1 MDIEMRIERIALDPL
16 THMPIVVLK
25 EAAGE
30 RVLPIWIGLLE
41 ASAIAT
47 RLENVEVTRPLTH
60 DLLRTVIGL
69 LGARVER
76 ITVVDLRDSTFFAS
90 IALRIGS
97 GLEEV
102 DSRPSDALALAL
114 RTGSP
119 IFVRDEVFEK
129 SRQADATTAP
139 AEPAL
144 DVSDQQKV
152 VEFLENLPPDQFG
165 KYKM

>member
-1 MDIEMRIERIALDPL
+1 MDVEMQVERIALDPL
-16 THMPIVVLK
+16 THMPIVMLK
-25 EAAGE
+25 ESDGA

-47 RLENVEVTRPLTH
+47 RLEKVEVARPLTH
-60 DLLRTVIGL
+60 DLLRSVIES

-76 ITVVDLRDSTFFAS
+76 VTVVDLRESTFFAT
-90 IALRIGS
+90 IAIRQGDRIDQI
-97 GLEEV
+97 

-119 IFVRDEVFEK
+119 IFVSDEVFEK
-129 SRQADATTAP
+129 SRQVDSGATGDST
-139 AEPAL
+139 L
-144 DVSDQQKV
+144 DVTDQNKV
-152 VEFLENLPPDQFG
+152 AEFLENLPPDQFG